1 LSRKTASLSGAIAQ
15 RILALADAM
24 VAALSRYGLSEDF
37 IRFACVG
44 TIGLCWDTATVYAL
58 RGLTGLYIAGA
69 ISYGVV
75 STANWGLNRLWTFR
89 ARTHAAAHVQWMKFI
104 LANLV
109 GFAVNRGTYFTLIS
123 IFILCHRQ
131 PVIAIIAGSVTGLCF
146 NYFLSKR
153 FVFG

>member
-1 LSRKTASLSGAIAQ
+1 LAIGH
-15 RILALADAM
+15 RILALADVA
-24 VAALSRYGLSEDF
+24 VAALARVGLSEDF
-37 IRFACVG
+37 IRFASVG
-44 TIGLCWDTATVYAL
+44 TLGLCWDTATVYAL

-69 ISYGVV
+69 ISYVV
-75 STANWGLNRLWTFR
+75 ASTANWGFNRLWTFR
-89 ARTHAAAHVQWMKFI
+89 TRVHGAAHVQWMKFI
-104 LANLV
+104 AANLI

-131 PVIAIIAGSVTGLCF
+131 PVFAIIAGSVTGLCF